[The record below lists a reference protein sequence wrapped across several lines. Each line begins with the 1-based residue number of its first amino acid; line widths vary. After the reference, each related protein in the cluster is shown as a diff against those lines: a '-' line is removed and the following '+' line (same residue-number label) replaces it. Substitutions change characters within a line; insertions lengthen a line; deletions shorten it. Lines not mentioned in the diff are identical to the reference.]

1 MSNNTIIK
9 SYTLKNN
16 ETRYM
21 FRLYMGVDP
30 LTGKEMTTTR
40 RGFKTKKEAQDALTE
55 LRVQVNNGTYK
66 KQAVETYEDIYHI
79 WIDHYENTVQ
89 DSTFLK
95 TSRIF
100 KNHILPAMGEYKINK
115 IDVVVCQKH
124 VDQWAKKLKRFNMV
138 KAYAAMV
145 ITFAISRG
153 LIDKNPF
160 DLVEIPILKKRISLE
175 EDEEENFYTREQL
188 IELLNCFKRENNLR
202 RYAFFHLLSFS
213 GMRKSEGFGLM
224 WRDIDFVNNEI
235 RINKAVARGEQGL
248 YLGPTKNGLPRTIK
262 MDDTT
267 MILLKSWK
275 KEQAKKYLERGFNT
289 LKKNQLVFPNTENE
303 LHEPNKTYQWLKR
316 VLDKYQLEPITTHGL
331 RHTHCSL
338 LFEAGATIK
347 EVQVRLGHKDVKTTL
362 DVYAHVTK
370 KAKASTI
377 EKFNNYLSN

>member
-1 MSNNTIIK
+1 MSNNTIK
-9 SYTLKNN
+9 SYKLKNNN
-16 ETRYM
+16 ETRFM
-21 FRLYMGVDP
+21 FQLYMGVDP

-40 RGFKTKKEAQDALTE
+40 RGFKTRKEAQDALAE
-55 LRVQVNNGTYK
+55 LKVQVNNGTYK

-145 ITFAISRG
+145 ITFAIRRG

-188 IELLNCFKRENNLR
+188 IELLNCFKKENNLR

-224 WRDIDFVNNEI
+224 WRDIDFVNSEI

-267 MILLKSWK
+267 MKLLKSWK

-289 LKKNQLVFPNTENE
+289 LIKSQLVFPNTEND

-316 VLDKYQLEPITTHGL
+316 VLDKYRLEPITTHGL

-370 KAKASTI
+370 QAKASTI

>member
-1 MSNNTIIK
+1 MSNNKNII

-16 ETRYM
+16 EIRYM

-40 RGFKTKKEAQDALTE
+40 RFFKTKREAQDALTE
-55 LRVQVNNGTYK
+55 LRIQVNNGTYK
-66 KQAVETYEDIYHI
+66 KQAVETYEEIYDI
-79 WIDHYENTVQ
+79 WVDHYENTVQ

-100 KNHILPAMGEYKINK
+100 KNHILPAMGEYKIDK

-145 ITFAISRG
+145 LTFAIRRG

-160 DLVEIPILKKRISLE
+160 DLVEVPIVKKRISF
-175 EDEEENFYTREQL
+175 EDDENDNFYTREQL
-188 IELLNCFKRENNLR
+188 VELLNFFEKENNLR
-202 RYAFFHLLSFS
+202 RYTFFHLLAYS

-235 RINKAVARGEQGL
+235 RINKAVARGKKGL

-262 MDDTT
+262 MDDKS
-267 MILLKSWK
+267 MELLNMWK
-275 KEQAKKYLERGFNT
+275 GEQAKKYLERGFNT
-289 LKKNQLVFPNTENE
+289 LKKNQLVFPNTNND

-338 LFEAGATIK
+338 LFEAKATPK
-347 EVQVRLGHKDVKTTL
+347 EVQYRLGHKDMKTTF
-362 DVYAHVTK
+362 DVYTHVTD
-370 KAKASTI
+370 KANASTI
-377 EKFNNYLSN
+377 EKFNNYLSD

>member
-1 MSNNTIIK
+1 MSNNKNII

-16 ETRYM
+16 EIRYM

-40 RGFKTKKEAQDALTE
+40 RGFKTKREAQDALTE
-55 LRVQVNNGTYK
+55 LRIQVNNGTYK
-66 KQAVETYEDIYHI
+66 KQAVETYEEIYDI
-79 WIDHYENTVQ
+79 WVDHYENTVQ

-100 KNHILPAMGEYKINK
+100 KNHILPAMGEYKIDK

-145 ITFAISRG
+145 LTFAIRRG

-160 DLVEIPILKKRISLE
+160 DLVEVPIVKKRISF
-175 EDEEENFYTREQL
+175 EDDENDNFYTREQL
-188 IELLNCFKRENNLR
+188 VELLNCFEKENNLR
-202 RYAFFHLLSFS
+202 RYTFFHLLAYS

-235 RINKAVARGEQGL
+235 RINKAVARGKKGL

-262 MDDTT
+262 MDDKS
-267 MILLKSWK
+267 MELLNMWK
-275 KEQAKKYLERGFNT
+275 GEQAKKYLERGFNT
-289 LKKNQLVFPNTENE
+289 LKKINLYSLIQIMICMNQIKLINGLNE
-303 LHEPNKTYQWLKR
+303 
-316 VLDKYQLEPITTHGL
+316 
-331 RHTHCSL
+331 
-338 LFEAGATIK
+338 F
-347 EVQVRLGHKDVKTTL
+347 
-362 DVYAHVTK
+362 
-370 KAKASTI
+370 
-377 EKFNNYLSN
+377 

>member
-1 MSNNTIIK
+1 MSNNTSIK

-16 ETRYM
+16 EIRYR
-21 FRLYMGVDP
+21 FQLYLGVDP
-30 LTGKEMTTTR
+30 LTGKERTTTR
-40 RGFKTKKEAQDALTE
+40 RGFKTKREAQDALAE
-55 LRVQVNNGTYK
+55 LRVQVSNGTYK
-66 KQAVETYEDIYHI
+66 KQAVETYEDIYLI
-79 WIDHYENTVQ
+79 WIDHYANTVQ

-100 KNHILPAMGEYKINK
+100 KNHILPAMGEYKIDK

-145 ITFAISRG
+145 LTFAIRRG

-160 DLVEIPILKKRISLE
+160 DLVEVAIIKKRISFE
-175 EDEEENFYTREQL
+175 EDENDNFYTREQL
-188 IELLNCFKRENNLR
+188 IELLNCFKKENNLR
-202 RYAFFHLLSFS
+202 RYAFFHLLAYS

-235 RINKAVARGEQGL
+235 RINKAVARGEEGL

-262 MDDTT
+262 MDEKT
-267 MILLKSWK
+267 MELLKIWK
-275 KEQAKKYLERGFNT
+275 KEQAKKYLERGINT
-289 LKKNQLVFPNTENE
+289 LKKNQLVFPNTKND
-303 LHEPNKTYQWLKR
+303 LHEPNKTYPWLKR

-338 LFEAGATIK
+338 LFEAEAPPK
-347 EVQVRLGHKDVKTTL
+347 EVQYRLGHNDIKTTL
-362 DVYAHVTK
+362 DVYTHVTE

-377 EKFNNYLSN
+377 ERFNNYLSD